1 MYMPEF
7 NNFFEKI
14 GEKAELL
21 MEINPYKNKE
31 RYHSTEVS
39 GITGIHFV
47 DSELRERERNG
58 GVIKIY
64 RIKK

>member
-1 MYMPEF
+1 
-7 NNFFEKI
+7 
-14 GEKAELL
+14 
-21 MEINPYKNKE
+21 
-31 RYHSTEVS
+31 VS
-39 GITGIHFV
+39 SITGIHFV